1 MRLFPITGLFSSP
14 MGRAKKTADYT
25 VKALGIK
32 ATILPWIHEANEF
45 MTKPQYTGLNA
56 PVISWNLPRY
66 KIDELEQLGDDWVL
80 CNWFSH
86 PEAEDY
92 LCNLKEG
99 MDRLLSDYGI
109 QKKKDGFYTADIVSQ
124 EEIAVFCHYG
134 SGLAAISY
142 LLGIPL
148 PCLWRSVWLQPS
160 SLTTILA
167 EKQQNARIN
176 FRITVLGSSAHLFH
190 GAYIQNT
197 SGLMYNTR

>member
-1 MRLFPITGLFSSP
+1 MKIHIIRHGDPDYKNDTLTKLGEEEAKKLSDHMRLFPITGLFSSP

-109 QKKKDGFYTADIVSQ
+109 QKKKDGYYPKLWEQNSKSNSQ
-124 EEIAVFCHYG
+124 
-134 SGLAAISY
+134 
-142 LLGIPL
+142 
-148 PCLWRSVWLQPS
+148 
-160 SLTTILA
+160 
-167 EKQQNARIN
+167 
-176 FRITVLGSSAHLFH
+176 
-190 GAYIQNT
+190 
-197 SGLMYNTR
+197 M